1 MSDQQS
7 EDGDSPGAQPIYP
20 SRGPGRED
28 MVHSY
33 LPDEDDWPA
42 KTQLDLTDPHAVSA
56 LQQFEKLFPEVDDLQ
71 PVIDEF
77 VEEFLKARTSVG
89 GDARDEYNRIF
100 ESMFGGHPDQGSKA
114 AGAFV
119 KALGGD
125 LDEDD

>member
-1 MSDQQS
+1 MSEQNDDGEQQ
-7 EDGDSPGAQPIYP
+7 EATPVYP

-28 MVHSY
+28 MVNSY
-33 LPDEDDWPA
+33 LPGEDDWPA

-89 GDARDEYNRIF
+89 GNARDEYNRIF
-100 ESMFGGHPDQGSKA
+100 ESMFGGHPDQGNKA
-114 AGAFV
+114 ASAFV
-119 KALGGD
+119 DALGGNV
-125 LDEDD
+125 DEDD